1 MMYNGCANYTKY
13 RKLLALEPSP
23 LSHTEGKIALK
34 AALFALGCKVNSY
47 ETERIRED
55 MVSAGFEIVDFSEKA
70 DVYIVNTCSVTNI
83 ADRKSRQM
91 LHKAKTMNPSAL
103 IVATGCYVQT
113 AEKDEKLLEAADI
126 LIGNNHK
133 SDIVKKIL
141 ERLDQ
146 IHKVDATGINGS
158 DDIADTKNAEDIEL
172 SKRITAA
179 NGSSTYIQPLIDDIA
194 CENSVEDLSI
204 TDYPERS
211 RAFVRIEDGCNQFCT
226 YCIIPY
232 ARGRVRSR
240 EKDEILEEIRSLAD
254 KGFKEVVITGIH
266 LSSFGIKNYENDLK
280 KNEWNY
286 KPLLDLIQET
296 GKIKGIERIRLGS
309 LEPRIICK
317 EFIDGLKSVE
327 SFCPHFHLSLQSGCD
342 TVLKRMNRHYSAE
355 EFLEKCELL
364 RSCFDRPAIT
374 TDVIVGFPQETDE
387 EFAKTEKMLEKA
399 AFSKMHIFKYSRRKG
414 TVADRM
420 PGQLTESVKHE
431 RAVKLQELDNRMH
444 KSYAE
449 SFIGQEVRV
458 LIEEEND
465 EYMEG
470 LTERYLSVRIKKQD
484 GSCENINTFRTVK
497 VLSVTDD
504 GVLCPVSG

>member
-1 MMYNGCANYTKY
+1 M
-13 RKLLALEPSP
+13 
-23 LSHTEGKIALK
+23 EGKIALK
-34 AALFALGCKVNSY
+34 AALLALGCKVNSY

-133 SDIVKKIL
+133 SDIVRIIQEKLNECGK
-141 ERLDQ
+141 
-146 IHKVDATGINGS
+146 G
-158 DDIADTKNAEDIEL
+158 DIT
-172 SKRITAA
+172 
-179 NGSSTYIQPLIDDIA
+179 PLIDDIG

-204 TDYPERS
+204 KDYPERS

-240 EKDEILEEIRSLAD
+240 DTKEILEEIRSLAA

-286 KPLLDLIQET
+286 KPLLNLIQET
-296 GKIKGIERIRLGS
+296 GKINGIERIRLGS

-317 EFIDGLKSVE
+317 EFIMGLKSVK
-327 SFCPHFHLSLQSGCD
+327 SFCPHFHLSLQNGCD
-342 TVLKRMNRHYSAE
+342 TVLKRMNRHYSAD
-355 EFLEKCELL
+355 EFLEKCEIL
-364 RSCFDRPAIT
+364 RAYFDRPAIT
-374 TDVIVGFPQETDE
+374 TDVITGFPGETDE
-387 EFAKTEKMLEKA
+387 EFAISEKMLEKA

-444 KSYAE
+444 KSYAD
-449 SFIGQEVRV
+449 SFLGQDVRV
-458 LIEEEND
+458 LIEEENE

-470 LTERYLSVRIKKQD
+470 LTERYLSVRIKKSYSSSD
-484 GSCENINTFRTVK
+484 NINTFKSVTVQ
-497 VLSVTDD
+497 SVTDE
-504 GVLCPVSG
+504 GVLYAIL